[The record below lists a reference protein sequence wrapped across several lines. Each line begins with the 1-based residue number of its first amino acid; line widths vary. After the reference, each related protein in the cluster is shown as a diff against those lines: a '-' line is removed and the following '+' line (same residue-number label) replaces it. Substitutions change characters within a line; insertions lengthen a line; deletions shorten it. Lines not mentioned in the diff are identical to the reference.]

1 MKYILEYDGD
11 NPQDVE
17 DFHQAVSAKEVFEF
31 LRIVEDNLFRPH
43 RKHGYSTAYVPT
55 HEDALALNEADQD
68 TIEVLERVYYKLKN
82 NYLRDA

>member
-43 RKHGYSTAYVPT
+43 RKHGYSTAHVPT
-55 HEDALALNEADQD
+55 QDDADHLNKANTD
-68 TIEVLERVYYKLKN
+68 TIDLLERVYYKLKN
-82 NYLRDA
+82 NYLGDV